1 MAVLRGEDA
10 RRKAAVSE
18 GGAVGERRG
27 RSGAGRAAP
36 SGGIGAVGLPLRP
49 RTATGDGCI
58 ARLGGVFNR
67 LLYALISLRKR
78 RDNIL
83 HDTVHFV
90 GRVNW
95 CGDPWLCP

>member
-1 MAVLRGEDA
+1 MTPASGWVLCGWFGGVLARKVGAHVIALVLVVFRRDA
-10 RRKAAVSE
+10 DLYD
-18 GGAVGERRG
+18 
-27 RSGAGRAAP
+27 
-36 SGGIGAVGLPLRP
+36 IPLRP